1 LFFKLKMNI
10 TFYKE
15 DGFLQ
20 KLSGAIFLS
29 FILVLVACGG
39 DNGDE
44 NPSAKVGSKS
54 DYWKK
59 FINFPLQQHMKTKM
73 INLFGCLPVFL

>member
-1 LFFKLKMNI
+1 MFFKLKMNI
-10 TFYKE
+10 TFYKG

-20 KLSGAIFLS
+20 KLSGAIFLA

-44 NPSAKVGSKS
+44 TQSAKVDSKF

-59 FINFPLQQHMKTKM
+59 FIDFSLQ
-73 INLFGCLPVFL
+73 